1 MSDYHHGV
9 RVTEINSGS
18 RPIRTVSTAVIG
30 MVCVSD
36 DADASYFPINHAVLI
51 TNMDE
56 AIGKAGNSGTLKAAL
71 QAIDDQAQPV
81 CVVVRVL
88 AGADDAA
95 TTSNI
100 IGGVNA
106 GQFTGLQALK
116 SAKNNLGVT
125 PRILGVPG
133 YDNLTVTTELVAIA
147 QQLNAMVYAM
157 AHAAGSKE
165 DAVTYRNQFGARELM
180 LLWPKATLT
189 NAQSGLAMDAQTVA
203 RALGLRAKIDQQV
216 GWHKTL
222 SNVAIN
228 GITGTSHDVFFDLQ
242 NPASD
247 AGHLNANEVTTI
259 INQNGWRFWGSRTC
273 SDEPLFA
280 FENYT
285 RTAQILRDTI
295 ADAQMWAIDKPLTP
309 GLIKDI
315 LGSINAKFREMKAR
329 GYLIDASAWYDD
341 AINTP
346 ATLKDGKLTI
356 DYDYTPVPPLENMT
370 LQQRITDRYLGDF
383 SAQVESAELV

>member
-100 IGGVNA
+100 LGGRGN
-106 GQFTGLQALK
+106 
-116 SAKNNLGVT
+116 
-125 PRILGVPG
+125 
-133 YDNLTVTTELVAIA
+133 DNLTVTTELVAIA